1 VLYAAPVNEHD
12 FAGLRDGLAIL
23 RQAVPPHEVFDDGI
37 GGAGGVAF
45 AGDWKY
51 LCRYLTEN
59 LSELAKATGAVERWR
74 NIKSGEELPV
84 SVIASGTKTKGSIKM
99 TRSDLSSLGRREM
112 ARNTLLGGASFL
124 LGAQN
129 CVIANNVL
137 HEGAMQRL
145 ILDQG
150 GHAEGV
156 VLRDNPGTLFKVHPD
171 RG

>member
-1 VLYAAPVNEHD
+1 MEGADGVTCVGNNFQAEYNED
-12 FAGLRDGLAIL
+12 FGRTWSPAY
-23 RQAVPPHEVFDDGI
+23 GI
-37 GGAGGVAF
+37 VC
-45 AGDWKY
+45 K
-51 LCRYLTEN
+51 N
-59 LSELAKATGAVERWR
+59 L
-74 NIKSGEELPV
+74 
-84 SVIASGTKTKGSIKM
+84 
-99 TRSDLSSLGRREM
+99 
-112 ARNTLLGGASFL
+112 
-124 LGAQN
+124 QN